1 MYPTLPDW
9 AQAALDFSRWHT
21 DEELADKC
29 AMVRK
34 KIEADPTRDPPAV
47 SYVLPAYNE
56 EKLLLGALLTLATQ
70 TVQGAERIVV
80 DNNSTDHTHAVAVAC
95 SFTVVEE
102 SRRGIARAR
111 QAGLEAARG
120 TGIYLGSTRRTSG
133 YHADHGWQRT
143 AQDTEAHAETGRE
156 GRPAHS
162 IHCESACLAGDKT
175 PPYPLAL
182 GFYDEKQKSP
192 SRPA

>member
-34 KIEADPTRDPPAV
+34 KIAADPTRDLPAV

-56 EKLLLGALLTLATQ
+56 EKLLLGALLTIATQ
-70 TVQGAERIVV
+70 TVQGVERIVV
-80 DNNSTDHTHAVAVAC
+80 DNNSTDHTRAIAAAC
-95 SFTVVEE
+95 GFTMVEE

-120 TGIYLGSTRRTSG
+120 AIYASVD
-133 YHADHGWQRT
+133 ADTLYPPTHVGTIRN
-143 AQDTEAHAETGRE
+143 AYA
-156 GRPAHS
+156 
-162 IHCESACLAGDKT
+162 KT
-175 PPYPLAL
+175 PT
-182 GFYDEKQKSP
+182 S
-192 SRPA
+192 